1 MRLRLSRKGMILLTA
16 AIYIVAVGVMIPAWL
31 RLPVARILL
40 PLGLI
45 VVGLCMLAMALL
57 SRCPHCHSFA
67 PFIYSLRLRKSKAM
81 RCRICNVVLKY
92 KDDP

>member
-1 MRLRLSRKGMILLTA
+1 MRLRLSRKGMILMTA
-16 AIYIVAVGVMIPAWL
+16 AIYIIAIGVMIPAWL
-31 RLPVARILL
+31 RLPIARTLL

-45 VVGLCMLAMALL
+45 VIGLCLLAMALL

-67 PFIYSLRLRKSKAM
+67 PFFYSLKLSKKKAM
-81 RCRICNVVLKY
+81 RCRTCNVVLKY

>member
-31 RLPVARILL
+31 RLPIARILL

-67 PFIYSLRLRKSKAM
+67 PFFYSLRLRKNKAM